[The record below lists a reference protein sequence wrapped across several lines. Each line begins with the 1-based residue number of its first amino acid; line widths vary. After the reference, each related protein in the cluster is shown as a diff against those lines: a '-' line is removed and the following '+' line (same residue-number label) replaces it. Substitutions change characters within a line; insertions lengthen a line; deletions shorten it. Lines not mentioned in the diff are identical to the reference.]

1 MRLFGGEIESAAD
14 NVYQYLTDSGR
25 SSLRLILQSSLR
37 DKKFLV
43 PDYLCEIVLKV
54 FHEFSVDYSFYRV
67 NDDLSIDDK
76 VLKGRN
82 FDVLYLINYFGRRHD
97 LLTCLDED
105 ITVVE
110 DNVFLPDAETS
121 FKTMNWVSF
130 NSFRKISGIADGS
143 LVKSTISLPGN
154 LIERSA
160 ARFSTLKYRAK
171 HLKYEFLNENR
182 HSEKQ
187 YLNLFQDAEKMLD
200 KALGIHFISTPSL
213 VNLFKFYKSI
223 ENDKLIRRSNYETLD
238 RYLKKWGVSFKTDYH
253 SFYLLKVKR
262 RDALKEYLFSKRIYL
277 PVHWPR
283 IRGIENRLYDCALS
297 IPVDPRY
304 NTEDMKF
311 VARSIIG
318 FLEK

>member
-1 MRLFGGEIESAAD
+1 LKLFGGEIELAHE
-14 NVYQYLTDSGR
+14 NVYSYITDSGR

-43 PDYLCEIVLKV
+43 PNYLCEIVLKV
-54 FHEFSVDYSFYRV
+54 FNEFSIDYSFYTV
-67 NDDLSIDDK
+67 NDDLSIDYK
-76 VLKGRN
+76 AIKRKK

-97 LLTCLDED
+97 LLDCLDED

-121 FKTMNWVSF
+121 FKTKKWVSF

-143 LVKSTISLPGN
+143 LVNSTINLPDN
-154 LIERSA
+154 LIAGVA
-160 ARFSTLKYRAK
+160 ARFSTLKYLAK
-171 HLKYEFLNENR
+171 HIKYEFLHENR
-182 HSEKQ
+182 HSEKH
-187 YLNLFQDAEKMLD
+187 YLDLFQDAEKILD
-200 KALGIHFISTPSL
+200 KESGIHIISTPSL
-213 VNLFKFYKSI
+213 FNLFRFYKNI
-223 ENDKLIRRSNYETLD
+223 ENEKRIRRSNYEILD
-238 RYLKKWGVSFKTDYH
+238 RYLKKWGVSLKTDYH
-253 SFYLLKVKR
+253 SFYLLKVEKR
-262 RDALKEYLFSKRIYL
+262 DVLREYLFSKKIYL
-277 PVHWPR
+277 PVHWPS

-304 NTEDMKF
+304 NKEDMKF